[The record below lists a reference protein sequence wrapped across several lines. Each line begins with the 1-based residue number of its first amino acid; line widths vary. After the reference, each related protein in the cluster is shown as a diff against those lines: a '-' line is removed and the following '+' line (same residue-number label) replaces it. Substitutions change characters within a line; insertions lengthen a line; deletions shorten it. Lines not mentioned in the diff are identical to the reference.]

1 MNLSYHVE
9 LVSFPPVPHDRS
21 VQKKGSQQMMVPPTI
36 SSPNHSLSS
45 SSSRHSSVCT
55 LQMLVQLKVYFL
67 QRRLV
72 PLEALASLLKMLSD
86 YIITEKEQ
94 LLAILEF
101 YDVLSQIQ
109 ICREPNILFLKISTK
124 NKLS

>member
-1 MNLSYHVE
+1 
-9 LVSFPPVPHDRS
+9 
-21 VQKKGSQQMMVPPTI
+21 
-36 SSPNHSLSS
+36 
-45 SSSRHSSVCT
+45 
-55 LQMLVQLKVYFL
+55 MLVQLKVYFL